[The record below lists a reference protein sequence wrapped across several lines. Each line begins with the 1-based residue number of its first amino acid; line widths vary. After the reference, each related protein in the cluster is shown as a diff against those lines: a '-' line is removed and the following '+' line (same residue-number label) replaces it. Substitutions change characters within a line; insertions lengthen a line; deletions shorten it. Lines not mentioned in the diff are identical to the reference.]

1 MGQGDQEL
9 QKNKKPVEIKV
20 TRDAEDVVK
29 GPNVAFMID
38 RPSELNEISAYDV
51 KKAMNNRLVTRE
63 AKRRVEEGGFGAD
76 IDYYAELAEKPLHE
90 FIDQAEKNWVSGE
103 MEKLQRQAEERKARE
118 EQERK
123 ERQAREEE
131 ERKEREAR
139 EEQARKDREA
149 REEKNRTER
158 KERERLFIE
167 ENLHMTE
174 RRLEV
179 HLPAKTA
186 LALKYESKFS
196 SSISDKK
203 RKEKQKNKKSRL
215 YQKIQNENLLKAEI
229 AKEQNAV
236 YERAAELITKD
247 DDISAEDFND
257 MAQFMMRKDKYQ
269 NQPIVELMLGGRN
282 AEGKRCVDEY
292 HARLALTRMADQ
304 LIGMDVSGLKL
315 DTDHDIAANAYQL
328 EGLANRLAAFSRL
341 SAKYNYMET
350 LDDGRRQALYIKLE
364 ALRSVAAYYTMRK
377 SIITDPMYRDHY
389 DHELSM
395 DVTKTSKGADHAT
408 AEAQRAL
415 AEKLVKSYILGRN
428 MMRINGVPVKTI
440 NKKMPE
446 LRFKNAAAAEF
457 YNNAKSELDEYTNA
471 QNVRHIVRD
480 GYTVTDQKA
489 ADKLAEL
496 REEPA
501 MRAEAEVGLDQAIE
515 TEEQAERH
523 QNKMAEVENR
533 FADDVLKTLL
543 TSDELIPLKG
553 TREMGAV
560 RNSIQ
565 ALQAM
570 LSNQMPTVKMN
581 DDGEV
586 DAKAEAEARKEIDGT
601 CIAVVMLYKRM
612 SDSIDGIVKKYGKAY
627 SDMAAMLK
635 ELSEQSK
642 KEAESFREKTLEY
655 RALLTSDA
663 ALRSE
668 PRTWMDAV
676 KYNRGVFYDLDND
689 ETLKVKT
696 DGAGAS
702 RVYRIVKKVPVTK
715 DNPKGEEV
723 VYFRKKDSVPP
734 ADDNQLNEAV
744 ISRFEVGEKTAA
756 SLKYAFRLF
765 MSDRRAWAKQKM
777 PERFKI
783 YKKNQAK
790 PAEIA
795 GDFIRIVNRTFNKDI
810 DISEEDME
818 TAGQIILE
826 WNDDCSKRVMAN
838 TMKISARIRHGRPL
852 SDRNV
857 VTSRLAT
864 LLGIQSMVCDSRT
877 ATIRM
882 GGKVIEGNLMEDTG
896 GEETGKKKR
905 AYTQNAISQLFMVN
919 TFDFICGQT
928 DRHFANFHAKVKG
941 GDYDDIRCLD
951 NDMAFGDLK
960 STNIGNRSYNR
971 IMPVTEMSLMG
982 LPVSFVNRMMAIDRP
997 YLDQAL
1003 GDILDKGELDAL
1015 EDRLNYVKMRI
1026 VDMANERQDTKWD
1039 DKTKKLSYK
1048 GYMADDAYRQLW
1060 CVEGLY
1066 QEAAETKDG
1075 EMGWISK
1082 FMTDNVDVTPIREM
1096 MNNRKQAMTAQQKK
1110 GKKK

>member
-1 MGQGDQEL
+1 M
-9 QKNKKPVEIKV
+9 
-20 TRDAEDVVK
+20 TVK
-29 GPNVAFMID
+29 
-38 RPSELNEISAYDV
+38 
-51 KKAMNNRLVTRE
+51 
-63 AKRRVEEGGFGAD
+63 
-76 IDYYAELAEKPLHE
+76 
-90 FIDQAEKNWVSGE
+90 
-103 MEKLQRQAEERKARE
+103 
-118 EQERK
+118 
-123 ERQAREEE
+123 
-131 ERKEREAR
+131 
-139 EEQARKDREA
+139 
-149 REEKNRTER
+149 
-158 KERERLFIE
+158 
-167 ENLHMTE
+167 
-174 RRLEV
+174 RLEV

-186 LALKYESKFS
+186 LSLKYESKFS

-215 YQKIQNENLLKAEI
+215 YQKLQNERLLKENI
-229 AKEQNAV
+229 AQENTKV
-236 YERAAELITKD
+236 LERAAELITKD

-257 MAQFMMRKDKYQ
+257 MAQFMMRKDKNL

-282 AEGKRCVDEY
+282 AEGHRCVDEY
-292 HARLALTRMADQ
+292 HAHLALTRMADQ
-304 LIGMDVSGLKL
+304 LIGMDVSGLRM
-315 DTDHDIAANAYQL
+315 DTDHDIAVNAYQL
-328 EGLANRLAAFSRL
+328 EGLANRLAAFTRL
-341 SAKYNYMET
+341 SAKYNYMGS
-350 LDDGRRQALYIKLE
+350 LDQDRRTALNIKLE
-364 ALRSVAAYYTMRK
+364 ALRSVAAYYTIRK
-377 SIITDPMYRDHY
+377 EIMTDRMYRDHY

-395 DVTKTSKGADHAT
+395 DVTRTAKGADAAT
-408 AEAQRAL
+408 ADAQRAL

-428 MMRINGVPVKTI
+428 MMRINGVPVKDI

-446 LRFKNAAAAEF
+446 PRFRNAGAAEL
-457 YNNAKSELDEYTNA
+457 YNNTKRELDEFENG
-471 QNVRHIVRD
+471 QNVRQIVKD
-480 GYTVTDQKA
+480 GYSVTDQKA
-489 ADKLAEL
+489 ADKLEDL

-515 TEEQAERH
+515 TNEQAELH
-523 QNKMAEVENR
+523 QMKMAEAENR
-533 FADDVLKTLL
+533 FADGVLKTLL

-570 LSNQMPTVKMN
+570 LTNKMPAVKMN
-581 DDGEV
+581 EDGEV
-586 DAKAEAEARKEIDGT
+586 DSKAETKAREEIDGT
-601 CIAVVMLYKRM
+601 CIAVTMLYKRM
-612 SDSIDGIVKKYGKAY
+612 TDSIDGLVKKYGKAY
-627 SDMAAMLK
+627 SDMAAMLT
-635 ELSEQSK
+635 ELSAQCK
-642 KEAESFREKTLEY
+642 KESESFREKTLEY
-655 RALLTSDA
+655 RSLQTSDE

-668 PRTWMDAV
+668 SRTWMDAV

-689 ETLKVKT
+689 KSLEVKT

-702 RVYRIVKKVPVTK
+702 KVYKIVRKVPVTK
-715 DNPKGEEV
+715 DNPKGV
-723 VYFRKKDSVPP
+723 DIVYFRKKDSVPP
-734 ADDNQLNEAV
+734 ADDKQLNEAV
-744 ISRFEVGEKTAA
+744 ISRFDVSEETDTK
-756 SLKYAFRLF
+756 LKYAFRLF
-765 MSDRRAWAKQKM
+765 MNDRRTWAKLKM
-777 PERFKI
+777 PDRFKA
-783 YKKNQAK
+783 YKKNNIGSDEVAR
-790 PAEIA
+790 
-795 GDFIRIVNRTFNKDI
+795 DFIRIVNRSFRSTI
-810 DISEEDME
+810 DIPEEDLE
-818 TAGQIILE
+818 IAGQIILE

-838 TMKISARIRHGRPL
+838 TMNISARIRHGRPL

-896 GEETGKKKR
+896 GEETSKKKR

-960 STNIGNRSYNR
+960 STNIGTRSYNR

-982 LPVSFVNRMMAIDRP
+982 LPVSFANRIMAIDRP
-997 YLDQAL
+997 YLNQAL

-1026 VDMANERQDTKWD
+1026 VDMANERQDAKWD

-1048 GYMADDAYRQLW
+1048 GDMADDAYRQLW

-1066 QEAAETKDG
+1066 QEATETRDG

-1082 FMTDNVDVTPIREM
+1082 FMTQNVDMTPIGQM
-1096 MNNRKQAMTAQQKK
+1096 MEDRKQAMGAGKQTKASKNK